1 MQTDAAF
8 ADSFRLNHVSNVF
21 NWQHV
26 HLASALVFGRQR
38 FERMR
43 APVGTSAARFASI
56 MSSFVAVKIFNSRV
70 STFGRDS
77 GATGVIGSLSNPK

>member
-56 MSSFVAVKIFNSRV
+56 MSSFVAVKIFK
-70 STFGRDS
+70 T
-77 GATGVIGSLSNPK
+77 